1 MISIQLKRLAKGAAI
16 YGTGVVLNRFIT
28 LLLLPLFT
36 AYLSPKE
43 FGIIAILTMLSVLL
57 SCIFSFGIGVSIG
70 IYYFIGEE
78 TKQKA
83 DTIWMATFV
92 LVLASFILLT
102 IGVVGSE
109 KIAFAALG
117 STEYRF
123 LVILALVNT
132 SLEISAQ
139 PSLAYLQFEEKSTQF
154 VIISVVT
161 TLITLGSSILF
172 IAVLEKGLIG
182 LMEAGV
188 ISRLMSFII
197 YFFIV
202 VRSLKLSINL
212 PLAKKLIRTGLPYVT
227 GALCFFL
234 IQYAD
239 RYMLE
244 IFCGLKVVGIY
255 SVGYS
260 LGMVMILFVA
270 AFSSAWTPY
279 FNSFVNNQQEA
290 KNLFGKVL
298 EYYIMGMGVLCLCMF
313 LFAMPVVVVMTT
325 EPFYGAYSVV
335 GLIALSQ
342 LLYGCYI
349 IFLPGLYF
357 AKKSG
362 KVNLIIIVASCINI
376 ILNLILIP
384 KWNMLGATFATVVS
398 FLAMAVATH
407 FTAKKYFVI
416 HFDRLKIAK
425 YSFWWGLSVIL
436 SYLIQGQTITRQIL
450 LAFFIISSFLCIV
463 YFILDD
469 REKFYFKK
477 ICHDIYGFGKLKWKK
492 C

>member
-1 MISIQLKRLAKGAAI
+1 MISMQLKRLARGAAI

-43 FGIIAILTMLSVLL
+43 FGIIAILTMLSGLL
-57 SCIFSFGIGVSIG
+57 SCIFSLGVGVSIG
-70 IYYFIGEE
+70 IYYFIG
-78 TKQKA
+78 TGIKQKA
-83 DTIWMATFV
+83 ETIWMATFV
-92 LVLASFILLT
+92 LALASVSLLT
-102 IGVVGSE
+102 VGVLGSE
-109 KIAFAALG
+109 KLAFSVLG
-117 STEYRF
+117 SIEYRF
-123 LVILALVNT
+123 LVILSLVNT
-132 SLEISAQ
+132 SLEILTQ
-139 PSLAYLQFEEKSTQF
+139 PSISYLQFEEKSTQF

-172 IAVLEKGLIG
+172 IAVLEKGIIG

-188 ISRLMSFII
+188 ISRLFSFII
-197 YFFIV
+197 YISIMV
-202 VRSLKLSINL
+202 GSLKLSINL
-212 PLAKKLIRTGLPYVT
+212 HLAKKLIKTGLPYVA

-313 LFAMPVVVVMTT
+313 LFAMPVVVIMTT
-325 EPFYGAYSVV
+325 VPFYGAYTVV

-349 IFLPGLYF
+349 IFLPGLYY

-362 KVNLIIIVASCINI
+362 KVNLIIILASCINI
-376 ILNLILIP
+376 LLNLILVP
-384 KWNMLGATFATVVS
+384 KWDMLGATLATVVY
-398 FLAMAVATH
+398 FIFMAVSTH
-407 FTAKKYFVI
+407 FKAKKYLVKKL
-416 HFDRLKIAK
+416 DLLKINK
-425 YSFWWGLSVIL
+425 
-436 SYLIQGQTITRQIL
+436 
-450 LAFFIISSFLCIV
+450 
-463 YFILDD
+463 
-469 REKFYFKK
+469 
-477 ICHDIYGFGKLKWKK
+477 
-492 C
+492 